1 MSLSLSGDVAR
12 RLGHTAEA
20 MLSPLRWPTLDAW
33 WREVETRMQGLV
45 PGSNAMFTVFDGERP
60 RHLSNGVDDSTR
72 RQLAAFTSVDADGQ
86 LNLACKAT
94 ASWLRHR
101 RATRQA
107 VWGEATNIR
116 DLAALGFGLSDAL
129 WYHEGLVPAGLKGY
143 VCMTTEIE
151 AREAVLCWS
160 IERGDRWSMQQAEGM
175 TLLQILHPAM
185 QAGHHAF
192 ASLAARQAAVVST
205 LDGVSD
211 ALMVMGP
218 DGRERHRNTALRQ
231 LLAAEPER
239 ERVLDAMRAAAGA
252 LSAARDASSPAL
264 LLLASTGTATGERP
278 LVTTQARYA
287 LRATYGSEALWGVP
301 GVVLVTL
308 EREAVAPA
316 RIARPDGAA
325 HDLGASAPSAAVL
338 ASLGF
343 TAREAEVAQLLA
355 RRLSNAELSA
365 TLGVSAHTARHHTER
380 VMQKLGVRKRG
391 EVVSAL
397 LARWPA

>member
-252 LSAARDASSPAL
+252 LSAARDASSP
-264 LLLASTGTATGERP
+264 
-278 LVTTQARYA
+278 
-287 LRATYGSEALWGVP
+287 
-301 GVVLVTL
+301 
-308 EREAVAPA
+308 
-316 RIARPDGAA
+316 
-325 HDLGASAPSAAVL
+325 
-338 ASLGF
+338 
-343 TAREAEVAQLLA
+343 
-355 RRLSNAELSA
+355 
-365 TLGVSAHTARHHTER
+365 
-380 VMQKLGVRKRG
+380 
-391 EVVSAL
+391 
-397 LARWPA
+397 